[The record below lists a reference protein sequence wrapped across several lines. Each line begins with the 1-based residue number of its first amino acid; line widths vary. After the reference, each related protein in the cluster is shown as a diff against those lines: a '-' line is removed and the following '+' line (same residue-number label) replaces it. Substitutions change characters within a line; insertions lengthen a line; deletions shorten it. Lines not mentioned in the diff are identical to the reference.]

1 MRLRV
6 PSNIVY
12 CVRRVLLS
20 HKALRDYPI
29 VIIRRKLLNVIPK
42 QVASFGDKKQHS
54 TFNHLLN
61 SEMGSH
67 WRKGEICGVDNCRSR
82 LYTVDENDGYQYCEN
97 GHRRGVS
104 HLTSE
109 VKSVNCSNIS
119 NCRDR
124 IRLLL
129 EKMKISLIH
138 TPKDYAKNQ
147 LMKQR
152 RPINVGHFLKIVLQS
167 LQS

>member
-1 MRLRV
+1 MEVFAKQSKVWTSWLARKLIRV
-6 PSNIVY
+6 DLVRASESSIVY
-12 CVRRVLLS
+12 CVARVLLS

-82 LYTVDENDGYQYCEN
+82 LYTVDENDGYHYCEN

-109 VKSVNCSNIS
+109 VKSENCSSIY
-119 NCRDR
+119 
-124 IRLLL
+124 
-129 EKMKISLIH
+129 LIAEVE
-138 TPKDYAKNQ
+138 YACYW
-147 LMKQR
+147 R
-152 RPINVGHFLKIVLQS
+152 R
-167 LQS
+167 